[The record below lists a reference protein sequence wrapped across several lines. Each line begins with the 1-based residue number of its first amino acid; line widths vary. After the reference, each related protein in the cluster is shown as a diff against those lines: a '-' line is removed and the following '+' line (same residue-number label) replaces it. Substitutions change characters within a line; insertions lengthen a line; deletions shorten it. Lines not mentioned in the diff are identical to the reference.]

1 MPAPDHR
8 RQARHRALA
17 SPTRARILDLLAER
31 PSGQDAAPL
40 AAALSLHINTV
51 RSHLGVL
58 EQAGLITSS
67 PEERHVRG
75 RPRVI
80 YRAIDDVDP
89 HADGY
94 RLLAGVLAG
103 TLAAGSD
110 DPGVVAERAGLGL
123 GEQLAAGAPGEMSDA
138 EGGVFERTVALF
150 DDLGFAPRRDPEDP
164 ARIELHA
171 CPFRELAADHTEVVC
186 GVHRGILKGALSEGG
201 ASTERVELSPF
212 VTSTMCIARLA

>member
-1 MPAPDHR
+1 MAAPHHR

-17 SPTRARILDLLAER
+17 SPTRARILELLAER
-31 PSGQDAAPL
+31 PSGLDAAPL
-40 AAALSLHINTV
+40 AAALSLHVNTV
-51 RSHLGVL
+51 RSHLAVL
-58 EQAGLITSS
+58 EHAGLVTSG

-80 YRAIDDVDP
+80 YRATDDGDP

-94 RLLAGVLAG
+94 RLLASVLAG
-103 TLAAGSD
+103 TVAAGCD
-110 DPGVVAERAGLGL
+110 DPGLLAERAGQGL
-123 GEQLAAGAPGEMSDA
+123 GEQLAATTAAVTSDA
-138 EGGVFERTVALF
+138 GEGVFERTVALF
-150 DDLGFAPRRDPEDP
+150 DELGFAPHRDPEEP

-186 GVHRGILKGALSEGG
+186 GVHRGILKGALAEGG
-201 ASTERVELSPF
+201 ASTQGVELSPF